1 MSSLMNARQSAQQT
15 KQFSLQYNRWD
26 RRTLCNTLM
35 NWLSG
40 GVALLACLPLVSLLG
55 MVFYRGLYALNWE
68 ALVSLPPAPLE
79 PGGGFGNAIVGTL
92 TIVTLAA
99 LISVPSGI
107 MTAIYIAYLGPDSR
121 LAEAVRFVA
130 KVLSGLPS
138 ILAGVF
144 AYAMVVLT
152 MKSYS
157 AIAGAIA
164 LAVLMLP
171 VVLLTAEQSLRM
183 VQSKIIEAAVGM
195 GCNQTQLVWRVL
207 LPTAFP
213 GILTGVLLAV
223 ARASGETAPLLFTA
237 LFSNYWLMQDGR
249 LTLDQPAASLAVFI
263 FNFSGSAYDNMI
275 EMAWAAALVLILM
288 ILVINL
294 AAQFLTRR
302 KHSR

>member
-1 MSSLMNARQSAQQT
+1 MSSLMNAQQSAHA
-15 KQFSLQYNRWD
+15 SLHGSLEYDRWD
-26 RRTLCNTLM
+26 RRTLSNWLM

-40 GVALLACLPLVSLLG
+40 LVALLACLPLFSLLG
-55 MVFYRGLYALNWE
+55 MVFYRGLSSLNWE

-79 PGGGFGNAIVGTL
+79 PGGGFGNAIVGT
-92 TIVTLAA
+92 VAVVALAA

-107 MTAIYIAYLGPDSR
+107 MTAVYIAYLGPDSR
-121 LAEAVRFVA
+121 LAETVRFVA
-130 KVLSGLPS
+130 RVLSGLPS

-164 LAVLMLP
+164 LSVLMLP
-171 VVLLTAEQSLRM
+171 IVLLTAEQSLRM
-183 VQSKIIEAAVGM
+183 VQSKLIEAAIGM
-195 GCNQTQLVWRVL
+195 GCNQTQVVWRVL

-223 ARASGETAPLLFTA
+223 ARAAGETAPLLFTA

-249 LTLDQPAASLAVFI
+249 LTLDQPTASLAVFI

-275 EMAWAAALVLILM
+275 EMAWAAALILVLM
-288 ILVINL
+288 ILVLNL
-294 AAQFLTRR
+294 AAQFLTR
-302 KHSR
+302 KPLSR

>member
-1 MSSLMNARQSAQQT
+1 MNSSMVPHKAADEPVE
-15 KQFSLQYNRWD
+15 FSLAYRSWD
-26 RRTLCNTLM
+26 RRTLGNTLM

-40 GVALLACLPLVSLLG
+40 ALAVVACLPLFSLLG
-55 MVFYRGLYALNWE
+55 MVFYRGFKSLSWE
-68 ALVSLPPAPLE
+68 TLVSLPPAPLE
-79 PGGGFGNAIVGTL
+79 PGGGFGNAIVGTF
-92 TIVTLAA
+92 TVVTLAA
-99 LISVPSGI
+99 LISVPCGI
-107 MTAIYIAYLGPDSR
+107 MTAIYIAYLGPESR
-121 LAEAVRFVA
+121 VAEAVRFVA
-130 KVLSGLPS
+130 RVLSGLPS

-144 AYAMVVLT
+144 AYALVVLT

-195 GCNQTQLVWRVL
+195 GCNQTQVVWRVL

-223 ARASGETAPLLFTA
+223 ARAAGETAPLLFTA
-237 LFSNYWLMQDGR
+237 LFSNYWLLQDGR
-249 LTLDQPAASLAVFI
+249 LTLDEPTASLAVFI

-275 EMAWAAALVLILM
+275 EMAWAAALVLVLM

-294 AAQFLTRR
+294 LAQFITQRPHGR
-302 KHSR
+302 